1 MDWRLPLV
9 SIAEH
14 HPARAMAEASQQA
27 KPTEVINLLAWH
39 RGLHLITGGMA
50 LRFNRATP
58 ADLAKWAGM
67 LKVIAAETEAVAP
80 PAIERQNHE
89 KVG

>member
-1 MDWRLPLV
+1 
-9 SIAEH
+9 
-14 HPARAMAEASQQA
+14 MAAASA
-27 KPTEVINLLAWH
+27 PEDKPTEVINLLAWH

-50 LRFNRATP
+50 LRFNRAKP
-58 ADLAKWAGM
+58 ADLAEWAKA
-67 LKVIAAETEAVAP
+67 LKVIAAEMEAVAP